1 MRKNLAIKE
10 EHILAKKPLVNN
22 AQIKTVVMGVKT
34 AELKL
39 NGCTHWSFLTVP
51 YFNGFFQ
58 IMFKGH
64 IQLDN
69 ATSCFSG

>member
-10 EHILAKKPLVNN
+10 EHILTKKPLVNN

-39 NGCTHWSFLTVP
+39 NGCTH
-51 YFNGFFQ
+51 
-58 IMFKGH
+58 
-64 IQLDN
+64 
-69 ATSCFSG
+69 